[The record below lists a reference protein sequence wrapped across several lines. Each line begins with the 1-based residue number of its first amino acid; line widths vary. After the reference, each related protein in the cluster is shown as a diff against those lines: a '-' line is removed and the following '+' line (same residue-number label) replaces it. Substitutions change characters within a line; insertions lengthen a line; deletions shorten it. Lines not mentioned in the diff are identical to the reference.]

1 MNLETQEVDSYKNGV
16 SDYSIKDDNIYSI
29 YKDTSG
35 RIWIGSSTGLQYY
48 NEQTDDFRRIKEEI
62 IKKTRLTIY
71 LKTIEALYGLP
82 QLAMEFSHTTDSQK
96 YGITIYQHLKHK
108 TRIPENQLFAC
119 YKIKKTDYG

>member
-62 IKKTRLTIY
+62 IKKP
-71 LKTIEALYGLP
+71 G
-82 QLAMEFSHTTDSQK
+82 
-96 YGITIYQHLKHK
+96 
-108 TRIPENQLFAC
+108 
-119 YKIKKTDYG
+119 